1 MESYYSVED
10 IYQCIWGTLSSKS
23 PQGEIHRLRQ
33 APLKLSYS
41 TLAGPRDSP
50 TPPPLLLVIV
60 TTTPSYQV
68 SHPFL
73 RGSGNWSL
81 YAHLLD
87 CTSQA
92 YKAYIKVFNRGF
104 KIEREILLDGASRPS
119 IVPSQCLK
127 RWIQQLWSPANFLGF
142 HWKDMVSSG
151 GLSFKSIT
159 WTGTTQLPERPPP
172 SVAWIFKVEVWID

>member
-1 MESYYSVED
+1 MAFIFQFVNVVYSTCGIIHMCVLSLSH
-10 IYQCIWGTLSSKS
+10 IRLSVTLWT
-23 PQGEIHRLRQ
+23 IAHQ

-92 YKAYIKVFNRGF
+92 YKAYICP
-104 KIEREILLDGASRPS
+104 ASR
-119 IVPSQCLK
+119 LTK
-127 RWIQQLWSPANFLGF
+127 
-142 HWKDMVSSG
+142 
-151 GLSFKSIT
+151 
-159 WTGTTQLPERPPP
+159 
-172 SVAWIFKVEVWID
+172 AWIEQQRASPVAQR